1 MFVFILLFKISL
13 LDLEVVNL
21 NLKIMKSIRFILVYF
36 IALILLGCQSNGKW
50 EYKVLPVYSDINPK
64 VEIASLSYSTVTPN
78 DSTLNVLGLE
88 GWELVSS
95 YLEMETTHP
104 NFGDSKYVTGLQPN
118 VRPQRAVLIFKRH
131 LK

>member
-1 MFVFILLFKISL
+1 MLFSINLLALRVI
-13 LDLEVVNL
+13 NL
-21 NLKIMKSIRFILVYF
+21 NLKIMKSINLFFIF
-36 IALILLGCQSNGKW
+36 IIALLLIGCQSNGKW
-50 EYKVLPVYSDINPK
+50 EYKVLPVSRDINLI
-64 VEIASLSYSTVTPN
+64 VERESLYPSTITPN
-78 DSTLNVLGLE
+78 DSLLNALGLE

-118 VRPQRAVLIFKRH
+118 VRPQRAILIFKRH